1 MLLKDI
7 ILRADISMIMVK
19 PAPAKESIYVG
30 TITLTKN
37 GKKYTF
43 KFDSYIIGIVSN
55 AIVIECRDGK
65 LEDIPEGATLEELE
79 GATVTNLFLQ
89 GDKDSYVK
97 GQAVQNIELT
107 LYDVMEP
114 SHKVIFEKDAFKEA
128 DLGKYYDI
136 TWEM

>member
-19 PAPAKESIYVG
+19 PPAKD
-30 TITLTKN
+30 
-37 GKKYTF
+37 TF
-43 KFDSYIIGIVSN
+43 HFDSYSIGIVSH
-55 AIVIECRDGK
+55 AIVIECREGE
-65 LEDIPEGATLEELE
+65 LENIPEGATLEELE

-107 LYDVMEP
+107 LYDIMEP
-114 SHKVIFEKDAFKEA
+114 SRKVIFEKDAFKEA

-136 TWEM
+136 TWEI

>member
-1 MLLKDI
+1 MSD
-7 ILRADISMIMVK
+7 
-19 PAPAKESIYVG
+19 
-30 TITLTKN
+30 
-37 GKKYTF
+37 
-43 KFDSYIIGIVSN
+43 

-89 GDKDSYVK
+89 SDEDSYVK

-107 LYDVMEP
+107 LYDIMEP
-114 SHKVIFEKDAFKEA
+114 SRKVIFEKDAFKEA
-128 DLGKYYDI
+128 DLGKFNDI

>member
-19 PAPAKESIYVG
+19 PPAKESIYVG
-30 TITLTKN
+30 TITLTKD

-43 KFDSYIIGIVSN
+43 HFDSYSIGIVSN
-55 AIVIECRDGK
+55 AIVIECRDGE

-107 LYDVMEP
+107 LYDIMEP
-114 SHKVIFEKDAFKEA
+114 SRKVIFEKDAFKKA